1 MYGCTE
7 ARTDFPPE
15 GAASVYEAST
25 TLPVPT
31 AESVV
36 NSLPSWSD
44 ASACSVQGVSFRV
57 GG

>member
-36 NSLPSWSD
+36 NSFPSWSD
-44 ASACSVQGVSFRV
+44 ASACKV
-57 GG
+57 